1 MAHSFPSGCAQDDST
16 EWNLD
21 SIQETESGVTATAFD
36 FDRAQDA
43 QCDLSIY
50 SMPEQPVAPGHESS
64 YFDISPGQR
73 SAGAFTISE
82 VCNMLAQHLHHT
94 SEAVKD
100 DRQSNRETFL
110 TLQDLHQSLVNVGDA
125 LSKRLDDA
133 DKLLQGLENQAA
145 TSSQLGKLDDSL
157 KQLDSGIHSKLEH
170 LDEVTSKLQSQVDDR
185 LSISSRLEV
194 QVDQHEN
201 LFVLLGEKT
210 ELLSERL
217 TRNCSLWESHLRHN
231 YEILAVLAEV
241 VQPTAPPQYRTMLS
255 NLFSNEDREDGVV

>member
-94 SEAVKD
+94 
-100 DRQSNRETFL
+100 N
-110 TLQDLHQSLVNVGDA
+110 LHQSLVNVGDA

-133 DKLLQGLENQAA
+133 DKLLRALENQAA

-170 LDEVTSKLQSQVDDR
+170 LDEVTSKLQSQVDDQ
-185 LSISSRLEV
+185 LSISSRLEL

-217 TRNCSLWESHLRHN
+217 TRNCSLWESHLRHH

-255 NLFSNEDREDGVV
+255 SLFSNEDREDGVV